1 MNKNVSTDR
10 SRTIA
15 HLEEDYAGLNVLEL
29 GGPMKV
35 LKIEFVYEDFDT
47 RFAL

>member
-1 MNKNVSTDR
+1 MYQQTGPDQQPTGR
-10 SRTIA
+10 
-15 HLEEDYAGLNVLEL
+15 GLRWVKLLQL

>member
-1 MNKNVSTDR
+1 
-10 SRTIA
+10 
-15 HLEEDYAGLNVLEL
+15 
-29 GGPMKV
+29 MKV